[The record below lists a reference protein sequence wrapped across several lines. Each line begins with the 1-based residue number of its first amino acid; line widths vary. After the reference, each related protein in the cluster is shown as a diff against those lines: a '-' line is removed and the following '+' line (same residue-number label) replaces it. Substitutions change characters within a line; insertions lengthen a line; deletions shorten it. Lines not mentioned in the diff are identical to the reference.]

1 LELALNIAWLILS
14 ASLVILGATCGK
26 PGRRTNEQRVAVFIA
41 LTCLIAFLFP
51 VISMTDD
58 LNSAAVLPETNQS
71 KQWIG
76 MTSMFAIVTA
86 AFVAAFSVQSS
97 AWAGGSILAA
107 SPRISQDAFAFDLSR
122 RPPPAI

>member
-1 LELALNIAWLILS
+1 MELGLNIAWLILS
-14 ASLVILGATCGK
+14 ASLVILGVACGK
-26 PGRRTNEQRVAVFIA
+26 AGRRTSEQRIAVVIA

-76 MTSMFAIVTA
+76 MTGMFAIVTA
-86 AFVAAFSVQSS
+86 AFVAAFSAQSS
-97 AWAGGSILAA
+97 AWADGSILAA
-107 SPRISQDAFAFDLSR
+107 PPRISQHAFSFDLSR